1 MKIDFFKI
9 KAAAP
14 VKHSHPGFDM
24 FVVSMEK
31 LVRETIPESV
41 IAIHETS
48 HFIPVDSSFE
58 RLNES
63 LPILTLS
70 EEADAPCTLSLT
82 VLTREENTHG
92 VGLFL
97 CDMIAQKLFPEK
109 KMPISFARS
118 LSFKFIVKPKQ
129 RYYIIEIFI
138 EVDNLK
144 ELYAIKKNFFRFDEE
159 IRLSILGVEK
169 ARKLVLAKGLTVEE
183 KRMVL
188 SENLES
194 LIRKPINKALFSD
207 VQNLL
212 LKALYEHNPDKIP
225 EHILPYID
233 TKPETFDHFI
243 FKEMERLSILF
254 HEEFAALRSL
264 SHLTKTISY
273 LYLFRKILAYTTHT
287 KPNERHLSLKL
298 LTTTL
303 QNVPTLAL
311 LIGVNFIDPHEV
323 LEVQDILLAVSSL
336 VPAVKLVPGSN
347 VIDEEE
353 IEGIRLLY
361 LEFQKKKGE
370 SFTVEDLKILK
381 KRLPKEIKSGIQ
393 VPKPLPSSV
402 DEEKMRSILSLSK
415 ELSSVHDPSE
425 VIIQYHDATET
436 HYHFSVILA
445 RVRKS
450 NEDTLKLISYPPITI
465 RKQERK
471 VAGILDKRY
480 VKEIYLYEMKIL
492 KKSRDIAKARAD
504 LFSFIRSHVYNL
516 HDYSG
521 GMVNRKYENLR
532 AFKDLLEDPL
542 HDSLIENY
550 FYSISPPYLQSL
562 TSPEVLKQHF
572 ELFLTALDKDF
583 LVEQTHIMKKDI
595 DTHTLVAIASTNE
608 SEIDRIRERVPLGEN
623 DIALMSLK
631 VFDLHLLGLIL
642 PKSEARIAEILDDLA
657 LFV

>member
-14 VKHSHPGFDM
+14 LKHSHPGFDT

-58 RLNES
+58 RLNEA
-63 LPILTLS
+63 LPILALS
-70 EEADAPCTLSLT
+70 EEVDAPCTLSLT

-92 VGLFL
+92 IGLFL

-109 KMPISFARS
+109 KMPISFLRS

-138 EVDNLK
+138 EVESLK
-144 ELYAIKKNFFRFDEE
+144 ELYAIKKNFSHFEEE

-169 ARKLVLAKGLTVEE
+169 ARKLVLAKGLSVEE

-188 SENLES
+188 CENLES
-194 LIRKPINKALFSD
+194 LIRRPINKALFSD

-212 LKALYEHNPDKIP
+212 LKALHEHDPDKIP
-225 EHILPYID
+225 DHILPYID

-243 FKEMERLSILF
+243 FKEMEKFSILF
-254 HEEFAALRSL
+254 HEEFTAHRLL
-264 SHLTKTISY
+264 PHLTKTISY

-298 LTTTL
+298 LSTTL

-323 LEVQDILLAVSSL
+323 LEVQDILATVSSL
-336 VPAVKLVPGSN
+336 VPTVELVPSSN

-353 IEGIRLLY
+353 CEGIRLLY
-361 LEFQKKKGE
+361 LEFQKRGGKP
-370 SFTVEDLKILK
+370 FTGEDLRLLK
-381 KRLPKEIKSGIQ
+381 RRLPKEIKSGIQ
-393 VPKPLPSSV
+393 VPKVLPSFV

-445 RVRKS
+445 RVRKN
-450 NEDTLKLISYPPITI
+450 NEAELKLTSCPPITI

-471 VAGILDKRY
+471 VAGILGKRY
-480 VKEIYLYEMKIL
+480 IKEIYLYEMKIL
-492 KKSRDIAKARAD
+492 KESRDIAKARAD
-504 LFSFIRSHVYNL
+504 IFSFIRSHVYNL
-516 HDYSG
+516 HDYTG

-532 AFKDLLEDPL
+532 AFKELLDDPL

-562 TSPEVLKQHF
+562 TSPQVLKDHF
-572 ELFLTALDKDF
+572 ELFLVALDKDF
-583 LVEQTHIMKKDI
+583 LVEQTHIVKKD
-595 DTHTLVAIASTNE
+595 TESHTLIAIASVNE
-608 SEIDRIRERVPLGEN
+608 QEIDQIRERIPLGKN
-623 DIALMSLK
+623 AIALTSLK

-642 PKSEARIAEILDDLA
+642 PKSETYTAEILDDLA

>member
-9 KAAAP
+9 KAASP
-14 VKHSHPGFDM
+14 LKHSHPGFDT

-31 LVRETIPESV
+31 LVRGTIPESV

-58 RLNES
+58 KLNKA

-70 EEADAPCTLSLT
+70 EEVDAPCTLSLT
-82 VLTREENTHG
+82 VIIREENTHG
-92 VGLFL
+92 VGSFL
-97 CDMIAQKLFPEK
+97 SDMITQKLFPEK
-109 KMPISFARS
+109 KMPISFVRS

-138 EVDNLK
+138 EVESLK
-144 ELYAIKKNFFRFDEE
+144 ELYALKKNFFRFEKE

-183 KRMVL
+183 KCMVL

-194 LIRKPINKALFSD
+194 LIQKPINKALFSD

-225 EHILPYID
+225 DHILPYID
-233 TKPETFDHFI
+233 TKPETFDHVI
-243 FKEMERLSILF
+243 FKEMEKLSILL
-254 HEEFAALRSL
+254 HEEFAAIRSL

-298 LTTTL
+298 LSTTL

-311 LIGVNFIDPHEV
+311 LIGVNFIDPHEL
-323 LEVQDILLAVSSL
+323 LEVQDILAAVSSL
-336 VPAVKLVPGSN
+336 VPTAELVPSSN
-347 VIDEEE
+347 VINEEE
-353 IEGIRLLY
+353 IEGIRLFY
-361 LEFQKKKGE
+361 LELQKKCRKP
-370 SFTVEDLKILK
+370 FTINDLKVLK

-393 VPKPLPSSV
+393 VPKHLPSSV

-425 VIIQYHDATET
+425 VIIQYHNATEI

-450 NEDTLKLISYPPITI
+450 NEAELKLTPCPPITI

-471 VAGILDKRY
+471 VAGILSKRY
-480 VKEIYLYEMKIL
+480 IKEIYLYEMKIL
-492 KKSRDIAKARAD
+492 KESRDIAKARTD
-504 LFSFIRSHVYNL
+504 LFSFIRSYVYNL
-516 HDYSG
+516 HDYTG
-521 GMVNRKYENLR
+521 GMINRKYENLR
-532 AFKDLLEDPL
+532 SFKDLLKDPL
-542 HDSLIENY
+542 HDRLIENY

-562 TSPEVLKQHF
+562 TSPKVLKGHF

-583 LVEQTHIMKKDI
+583 LVERTRIMKKD
-595 DTHTLVAIASTNE
+595 TENHTLITIASTNE
-608 SEIDRIRERVPLGEN
+608 SEINQIRKSIPLGKN
-623 DIALMSLK
+623 NVAVISLK
-631 VFDLHLLGLIL
+631 VLDLHLLGLIL
-642 PKSEARIAEILDDLA
+642 PKSEVRIAEILDDLA